1 MRFVA
6 ADDDKDEDYVDDFEP
21 IDVDDVDDV
30 DGNDGGND
38 GGDGGGDDD
47 DDDDGD
53 TCQVDFALMHR
64 AVTGSTTQF
73 PHTECTR

>member
-1 MRFVA
+1 MMTTLNRLMLMM
-6 ADDDKDEDYVDDFEP
+6 
-21 IDVDDVDDV
+21 DVDDDGGD

-38 GGDGGGDDD
+38 GGDGGGDD

-64 AVTGSTTQF
+64 AVTGSTTQL